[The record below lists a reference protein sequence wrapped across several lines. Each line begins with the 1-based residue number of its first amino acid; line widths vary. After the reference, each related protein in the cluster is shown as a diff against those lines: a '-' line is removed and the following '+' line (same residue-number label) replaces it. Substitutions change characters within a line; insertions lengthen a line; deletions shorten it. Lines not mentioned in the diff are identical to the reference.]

1 VVDVDA
7 VRMGA
12 MPFVSGCFVA
22 FAFHVFASSW
32 VHVVHLNLLRRVLR
46 PVFRC
51 GQT

>member
-12 MPFVSGCFVA
+12 MPFVSRRFVA

-32 VHVVHLNLLRRVLR
+32 IHVVHLNLLRRVLR
-46 PVFRC
+46 LVFRC
-51 GQT
+51 GLI